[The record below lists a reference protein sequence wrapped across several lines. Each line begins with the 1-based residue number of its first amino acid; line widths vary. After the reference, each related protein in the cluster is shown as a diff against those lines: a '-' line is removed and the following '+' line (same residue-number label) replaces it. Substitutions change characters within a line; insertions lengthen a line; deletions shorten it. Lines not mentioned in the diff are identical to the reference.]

1 MGETTRLPSTIV
13 TLDDIFGAQRPFTK
27 RIRSLPGPKSHIYDV
42 TEPGRLISSKRNV
55 GHTNHAGIH
64 FNE

>member
-27 RIRSLPGPKSHIYDV
+27 RQMRFLGLKSHIYDV

-55 GHTNHAGIH
+55 GHTNHVGVHSNA
-64 FNE
+64 